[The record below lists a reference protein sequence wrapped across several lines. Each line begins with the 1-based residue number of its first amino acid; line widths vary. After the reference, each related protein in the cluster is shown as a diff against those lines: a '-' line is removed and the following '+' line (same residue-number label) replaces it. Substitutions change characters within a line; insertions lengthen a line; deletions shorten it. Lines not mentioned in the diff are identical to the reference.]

1 MTAAQRFLTARDFLL
16 RHRSDYDRAYRDFA
30 WPALDEFNWALDHF
44 DAMARGNDAPALLL
58 VDAGTGR
65 QARFSFAQMSE
76 RSARI
81 ANHLRGLGVERGDRI
96 LLMLPNRV
104 ELWDAMLAAIKLGAV
119 LMPATTQL
127 STEDLRER
135 IAIGQPKFAIVD
147 ASECGKFDAIDAA
160 IVKIAVGGGEEAA
173 PGWRRL
179 EDGYAASPDFVPSG
193 ATHARDPLLLYFTSG
208 TTSKPKLVEHTHES
222 YPVGSL
228 STMYWIGL
236 QPGDI
241 HWNISSPGWAKH
253 AWSCFFAPW
262 NAGACVFILNY
273 ARFDAKTTL
282 ETLVRH
288 KVSTLCAPPT
298 VWRMLVQE
306 PLASYAVSLRE
317 IVGAG
322 EPLNPEIIERVK
334 AGWGITIRDG
344 YGQTET
350 TCQIGN
356 SPGQNVVPGSMGR
369 PMPGYRIVLVD
380 PDGRP
385 AEEGEIALP
394 FGSDV
399 GDTGAGADAPAGER
413 ALHPLGLMTRYANN
427 ADATAHVMRQGRYHT
442 SDIAM
447 RRHDGYYVYIGRADD
462 VFKSSDYR
470 LSPFELESALI
481 EHEAVAEAA
490 VVPSPDPLRLSVPK
504 AYVMLR
510 HGYSFSPELAK
521 SIFAFSRER
530 LSPYKRIRR
539 LEAYELPKTISGK
552 IRRVELRRREIERG
566 DAIERLPG
574 EYWEEDF
581 PELR

>member
-1 MTAAQRFLTARDFLL
+1 MNPSQRFLTARDFLL
-16 RHRSDYDRAYRDFA
+16 RHRADYDTAYRHFA
-30 WPALDEFNWALDHF
+30 WPALDDFNWAIDYF
-44 DAMARGNDAPALLL
+44 DEIARGNDAPALRI
-58 VDAGTGR
+58 VDAGSGQETR
-65 QARFSFAQMSE
+65 LSFSQMSE

-81 ANHLRGLGVERGDRI
+81 ANFLRELGVGRGDRI

-104 ELWDAMLAAIKLGAV
+104 ELWDAMLAAIKLGAI

-127 STEDLRER
+127 SADDLRER
-135 IAIGQPKFAIVD
+135 VEIGQPAFAIVD
-147 ASECGKFDAIDAA
+147 AAECGKFDGIDAPL
-160 IVKIAVGGGEEAA
+160 VRVVVGAQA
-173 PGWRRL
+173 SSSPQGWRRF
-179 EDGYAASPDFVPSG
+179 EDGYAASPAFEPG
-193 ATHARDPLLLYFTSG
+193 ATTRANDPLLLYFTSG

-228 STMYWIGL
+228 STMYWVGL
-236 QPGDI
+236 QPGDV

-262 NAGACVFILNY
+262 NAQACVFVLNY
-273 ARFDAKTTL
+273 ARFDANTVLDTL
-282 ETLVRH
+282 TRH
-288 KVSTLCAPPT
+288 GITTLCAPPT

-334 AGWGITIRDG
+334 AAWGITIRDG

-356 SPGQNVVPGSMGR
+356 SPGQPVVPGSMGR
-369 PMPGYRIVLVD
+369 PMPGYRVMLVD
-380 PDGRP
+380 ADGQC

-394 FGSDV
+394 LGPQAE
-399 GDTGAGADAPAGER
+399 TAEQAEAGER
-413 ALHPLGLMTRYANN
+413 PAGLMTRYANN
-427 ADATAHVMRQGRYHT
+427 ADATAHVMREGRYHT
-442 SDIAM
+442 SDVAM
-447 RRHDGYYVYIGRADD
+447 RRADGYYVYIGRADD

-510 HGYSFSPELAK
+510 HGYTFTPELAK
-521 SIFAFSRER
+521 SIFAFSRDR

-539 LEAYELPKTISGK
+539 LEVYELPKTISGK
-552 IRRVELRRREIERG
+552 IRRVELRRREMERG
-566 DAIERLPG
+566 EAAERLPG
-574 EYWEEDF
+574 EYWVDDF